1 MKNKKMIAVLVAFS
15 LLQLMFPVGMIAYE
29 RSFKKAVVEKGE
41 CYSLEFDGV
50 LLFNK
55 DSITLNKY
63 KVRIGGDYE
72 NVSNLTYGD
81 SSCFGD
87 LIIEK
92 DENGLCTVYTADTRG
107 KTATDYNLFRAN
119 KAFSLSFENYEFV
132 REDFTMKELFELCR
146 YLCYDDYD
154 VDSYEDFADIQSYNA
169 LHGIGLDGRVVL
181 SVYKGMA
188 IIRELYIGDELILI
202 HK

>member
-29 RSFKKAVVEKGE
+29 RSFKKAVIEKGE

-50 LLFNK
+50 LLFNR
-55 DSITLNKY
+55 DSLTLEKY
-63 KVRIGGDYE
+63 RVKIGGDYE
-72 NVSNLTYGD
+72 NISNLTHGD
-81 SSCFGD
+81 SSYFGD

-92 DENGLCTVYTADTRG
+92 DEDGVCTVYTADTEG

-119 KAFSLSFENYEFV
+119 KAFYLRFEDYEFV
-132 REDFTMKELFELCR
+132 REDFGVKELFELCR
-146 YLCYDDYD
+146 YLCYDDYG
-154 VDSYEDFADIQSYNA
+154 VDSYEEFADVQNYSA
-169 LHGIGLDGRVVL
+169 LHETDLDGRVEL

-188 IIRELYIGDELILI
+188 IIKELYIADELILK